1 MCTWLKDEVSSFAFH
16 VSLRGLNGKE
26 SQILIFSTSFLK
38 SPSVKAREEALRLE
52 SLLSVFPYILHT
64 LFGLVSWHG
73 C

>member
-1 MCTWLKDEVSSFAFH
+1 MVKNPNE
-16 VSLRGLNGKE
+16 
-26 SQILIFSTSFLK
+26 QILIFSTSFLK